1 MDYEQKYKDALG
13 WMRSVY
19 PTMTGADKEDAEHFF
34 PELKESED
42 EKTRKALIAF
52 ISDAKQS
59 IEIQERDSDK
69 WQIEQLKGF
78 LSWLEKQGEQKR
90 FLSKDDEYTLAR
102 IIERLEDDGCPSEWI
117 DLLHDIYAMP
127 YQKSAEWNEE
137 DKNMAHLIGNAITT
151 GESIKY
157 LEGKN
162 IELINAHAW
171 LDSLAYRVQPQ
182 NHWKPSKDQM
192 TALRRMKAA
201 VAGEGVVY
209 NGLNSLYD
217 DLVKLVG
224 TGQ

>member
-1 MDYEQKYKDALG
+1 MNYKKAYEEALERAEKAVEDG
-13 WMRSVY
+13 MVSRNFVDDIFFTGNEDERMRRSLVDFFKRFK
-19 PTMTGADKEDAEHFF
+19 TTDKWTEHFSF
-34 PELKESED
+34 
-42 EKTRKALIAF
+42 
-52 ISDAKQS
+52 
-59 IEIQERDSDK
+59 
-69 WQIEQLKGF
+69 EQVLAY
-78 LSWLEKQGEQKR
+78 LEKLGERKR

-162 IELINAHAW
+162 IELINVHVW

-182 NHWKPSKDQM
+182 IHWKPSEKQ
-192 TALRRMKAA
+192 MKALYETYIA
-201 VAGEGVVY
+201 LGANDEY
-209 NGLNSLYD
+209 LLSLYN
-217 DLVKLVG
+217 DLKQLSE
-224 TGQ
+224 

>member
-1 MDYEQKYKDALG
+1 MDYKKAYETALARANAAVRNG
-13 WMRSVY
+13 MVSQNFVN
-19 PTMTGADKEDAEHFF
+19 DIFKI
-34 PELKESED
+34 ESED
-42 EKTRKALIAF
+42 ERIRKALIAF
-52 ISDAKQS
+52 ISDAKLS

-78 LSWLEKQGEQKR
+78 LSWLEKLGERKR
-90 FLSKDDEYTLAR
+90 FLSKDDEYTLAS

-162 IELINAHAW
+162 IELINVHVW

-182 NHWKPSKDQM
+182 IHWKPSEKQ
-192 TALRRMKAA
+192 MKALYDTYIA
-201 VAGEGVVY
+201 LGANDEY
-209 NGLNSLYD
+209 LLSLYN
-217 DLVKLVG
+217 DLKQLSE
-224 TGQ
+224 